1 MVSKEFMGVSLNE
14 QLRLFKGV
22 LGACW
27 VMNGVGGRGYRKP
40 TVGTEETLLQNDA
53 NMPSSR
59 TRPTGNR
66 WTPTPILSP
75 PSSYPPMGRLS
86 MREKLV
92 PRGYSGEYLRYE
104 G

>member
-1 MVSKEFMGVSLNE
+1 MDSGCWSSMKAQV
-14 QLRLFKGV
+14 V
-22 LGACW
+22 LAVVPDG
-27 VMNGVGGRGYRKP
+27 KP